1 MNRKERRSAGNRRR
15 NDIYQKYRK
24 FLEIVDDVKVYKCE
38 TCGSTF
44 GIITYKDGRKSGT
57 AQAGF
62 AEPCEKCKEM
72 MANGDYGQGI
82 NKPSETAG
90 D

>member
-1 MNRKERRSAGNRRR
+1 M
-15 NDIYQKYRK
+15 
-24 FLEIVDDVKVYKCE
+24 
-38 TCGSTF
+38 F

-82 NKPSETAG
+82 NKHSEAAG